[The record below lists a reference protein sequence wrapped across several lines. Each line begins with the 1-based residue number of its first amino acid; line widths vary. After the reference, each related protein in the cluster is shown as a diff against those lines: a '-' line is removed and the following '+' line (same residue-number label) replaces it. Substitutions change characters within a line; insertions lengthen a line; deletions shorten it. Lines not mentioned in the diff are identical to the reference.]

1 MSEPYFAV
9 CGRPGHS
16 GGMLQVPET
25 LAERASQDVG
35 ARGGSWIGQLPETI
49 AAVTRRWSL
58 TPHSVLPSGKELSLV
73 IAVTTAAGSPAVLKA
88 SYPDARPRHEAAA
101 LARWAGNGAAALL
114 RADPVRGLLLLE
126 QLACTSLRAEDDATA
141 VPVAGRMLRQLW
153 VAPGQHSFPEQADRV
168 SGWLTLIPGQYRQL
182 GSPFEPELLHAA
194 MTAARHLTVGSG
206 LPVLLHG
213 DFHRGN
219 VLASARAG
227 WLAIDPCPLVGD
239 PEFDIADLA
248 ADLAEELVGQP
259 GAAGRLAAVLS
270 DLCRVLPRL
279 DSQRIRD
286 WMLAK
291 RVILALDN
299 LAATGNAEWDLTFA
313 RLLAD
318 RPAGAAGLSGPLSS
332 G

>member
-1 MSEPYFAV
+1 
-9 CGRPGHS
+9 
-16 GGMLQVPET
+16 MLQVPET
-25 LAERASQDVG
+25 LAERASQVLG
-35 ARGGSWIGQLPETI
+35 ARGRSWIGQLPETVD
-49 AAVTRRWSL
+49 AVVRRWSL
-58 TPHSVLPSGKELSLV
+58 TPLSVLPLGKELSIV
-73 IAVTTAAGSPAVLKA
+73 IAVTTAAGDHAVLKA
-88 SYPDARPRHEAAA
+88 SYPDAGPRHEAAA
-101 LARWAGNGAAALL
+101 LTRWAGNGAAALL
-114 RADPVRGLLLLE
+114 QADPRRGLLLVE
-126 QLACTSLRAEDDATA
+126 QLAACTSLRDEDDAT
-141 VPVAGRMLRQLW
+141 VLRVAGRMLGQLW
-153 VAPGQHSFPEQADRV
+153 VAPGQRSFPEQADWV
-168 SGWLTLIPGQYRQL
+168 SGWLSLIPGQYRQL

-194 MTAARHLTVGSG
+194 ITAARNLTVGSG

-239 PEFDIADLA
+239 PEFDIADFA

-259 GAAGRLAAVLS
+259 GAACRLAAVLS

-318 RPAGAAGLSGPLSS
+318 LPAGAAGLSGPLSS

>member
-1 MSEPYFAV
+1 M
-9 CGRPGHS
+9 
-16 GGMLQVPET
+16 MQVPKT
-25 LAERASQDVG
+25 LAERASQDLG

-49 AAVTRRWSL
+49 AAVVRRWAL
-58 TPHSVLPSGKELSLV
+58 TPHSVLPSGKELSIV

-101 LARWAGNGAAALL
+101 LSRWAGNGAAALL
-114 RADPVRGLLLLE
+114 RADPARGFLLLE
-126 QLACTSLRAEDDATA
+126 QLAASTSLRAEDDATA
-141 VPVAGRMLRQLW
+141 VQVAGSMLRQLW
-153 VAPGQHSFPEQADRV
+153 VAPGPHSFPEQADRV
-168 SGWLTLIPGQYRQL
+168 SGWLTLMPRQYQQL
-182 GSPFEPELLHAA
+182 GSPFEPELIHAA
-194 MTAARHLTVGSG
+194 MAAAQNLTTASG

-219 VLASARAG
+219 VLASARAD

-248 ADLAEELVGQP
+248 ADLADELVGQP
-259 GAAGRLAAVLS
+259 GAACRLVAVLS
-270 DLCRVLPRL
+270 DLCQVLPRL

-318 RPAGAAGLSGPLSS
+318 LPGQAAGLSAR
-332 G
+332 